1 MGRIIDITS
10 KLGFD
15 ENPKLKIKDEELEL
29 NADAESVLKIMGYMG
44 AGDSITPQDIE
55 DAFQIVFTP
64 DSYKKLKKMKLNFQD
79 YQTVFQI
86 AVDVITGTEEEDTEG
101 NAQTPDTIW
110 SKTLD

>member
-29 NADAESVLKIMGYMG
+29 NADAESLLKIMGYMG
-44 AGDSITPQDIE
+44 AGDSITMQDIE

-64 DSYKKLKKMKLNFQD
+64 ESYKKLKEMNLNFQD

-86 AVDVITGTEEEDTEG
+86 AVDVVTGDEEDTEG
-101 NAQTPDTIW
+101 NAQTPDTI
-110 SKTLD
+110 

>member
-15 ENPKLKIKDEELEL
+15 ENPKLKIEDEELEL
-29 NADAESVLKIMGYMG
+29 NADAESVLKVMGYLG
-44 AGDSITPQDIE
+44 AGDSTTPQDIE

-64 DSYKKLKKMKLNFQD
+64 ESYKKLKEIKLNFQD
-79 YQTVFQI
+79 YKMVFQI

-101 NAQTPDTIW
+101 NAQTPDTI
-110 SKTLD
+110 